1 MFEFIKKFFGSS
13 KRAAVVA
20 LDDADFGRL
29 TFFEGPPRAST
40 GIWQTNESLDLP
52 EVFAKFGSSSIPGT
66 AAGPFPE
73 SRAFLLEKRASLL
86 ALWEQASP
94 HLEKMRQTWRA
105 DTGARDLKEVFVL
118 SDVALDEPITGSSP
132 NWEVSFETREGLWIC
147 VHLQFKGSL
156 FVGASCDT

>member
-1 MFEFIKKFFGSS
+1 VFELIKKFFGSS

-29 TFFEGPPRAST
+29 TFFEDPSGTST
-40 GIWQTNESLDLP
+40 GIWQTHDRLDLP
-52 EVFAKFGSSSIPGT
+52 EAFAKVGSSSIPGT

-94 HLEKMRQTWRA
+94 YLEEMRQKWRA
-105 DTGARDLKEVFVL
+105 DTGARDLQEVFVL
-118 SDVALDEPITGSSP
+118 SDVALHKQITGSAP

-147 VHLQFKGSL
+147 AHLQFKGSV
-156 FVGASCDT
+156 FVDASCDT